1 MLHVYLLYL
10 LLIIL
15 ILIIIIILVKRKFSN
30 FLCMT
35 SSFSQL
41 IILNLKLKLRNIVIA
56 LIAGL

>member
-15 ILIIIIILVKRKFSN
+15 ILIILIILVKRKFSN

-41 IILNLKLKLRNIVIA
+41 IILNLKLKLRNIVI
-56 LIAGL
+56 III

>member
-15 ILIIIIILVKRKFSN
+15 IILVKRKFSN

-41 IILNLKLKLRNIVIA
+41 IILNLKLKLRNIVTA